1 MVHVSLSYWSQ
12 DLPGYNRN
20 LFKVELISHWVSE
33 NLKDIVHVVGA
44 RHSWL

>member
-1 MVHVSLSYWSQ
+1 MIHISLSYWSQ

-20 LFKVELISHWVSE
+20 LFKVELISHWVLE
-33 NLKDIVHVVGA
+33 NLKDLVVGA